1 MDELNEDDIRKGM
14 KEYEGIAMSQA
25 QRQRA
30 SLPDFSEYASQFFVM
45 HLSQDTQIV
54 RSVAEFC
61 HSVEYEINIKWI
73 NEDVHTQFFEGE
85 MTRTEIDNNIPNIY
99 LDRRKFFEAMILG
112 IEMWLDHKDMEDEHE
127 RKHYDI

>member
-1 MDELNEDDIRKGM
+1 MDELNEDDIRKAM
-14 KEYEGIAMSQA
+14 KEHEGIAMSQS

-30 SLPDFSEYASQFFVM
+30 SLPDFSQLAGQLFVV

-54 RSVAEFC
+54 RSVADFC
-61 HSVEYEINIKWI
+61 HSVDYEINTKWI
-73 NEDVHTQFFEGE
+73 NEDIHVEFFEGE
-85 MTRTEIDNNIPNIY
+85 MTRTYIEDNIPEIS

-112 IEMWLDHKDMEDEHE
+112 IEMWLDSMDSQDEHE